1 MKCVFL
7 PQRMP
12 LSYQNRQE
20 SSYQVKKKVYTC
32 VKREA
37 HQKSNPTGFPA
48 TDTTVHLILEN
59 EVKNEIDRMGCLST
73 SEVLLGEGSLLGE
86 ILMSCFPPV
95 FYGI

>member
-12 LSYQNRQE
+12 LSYQNRQD

-59 EVKNEIDRMGCLST
+59 EVKNEIDRMGVCL
-73 SEVLLGEGSLLGE
+73 LLRYYLEKGASL
-86 ILMSCFPPV
+86 V
-95 FYGI
+95 KY